1 MTTIEAGAP
10 YATLINVFT
19 VEPDRAQAL
28 ADLLTTATDDVMQH
42 LDGFISAN
50 IHISTDN
57 TRVTNYAQWTDAAA
71 MEAMRANETALEHMG
86 KAAQLATSFEPHL
99 YRVASVHS
107 R

>member
-28 ADLLTTATDDVMQH
+28 VELLSTATEEVMQH

-50 IHISTDN
+50 IHLSTDH
-57 TRVTNYAQWTDAAA
+57 TRVANYAQWTDAGA
-71 MEAMRANETALEHMG
+71 MKAMQSNESAREHMI
-86 KAAQLATSFEPHL
+86 KAAELATSFEPRL
-99 YRVASVHS
+99 YVVASVHS